1 MNVVVNGARSEVPA
15 GATVAEVVMA
25 ETRRGA
31 ASAGPQNQGGAAS
44 AGPQNQGGAASAGPQ
59 NQGGA
64 ASAGPGDAH
73 GRRGAAGLA
82 VALNGEVVAR
92 SAWPHTVLSENDRV
106 EVLAARGGG

>member
-25 ETRRGA
+25 EARR
-31 ASAGPQNQGGAAS
+31 
-44 AGPQNQGGAASAGPQ
+44 GAASAGPQ

>member
-44 AGPQNQGGAASAGPQ
+44 AGPQNQGGAT
-59 NQGGA
+59 
-64 ASAGPGDAH
+64 SAGPGDAH

>member
-25 ETRRGA
+25 ETRR
-31 ASAGPQNQGGAAS
+31 GAAS

>member
-25 ETRRGA
+25 ETRR
-31 ASAGPQNQGGAAS
+31 
-44 AGPQNQGGAASAGPQ
+44 GAASAGPQ

>member
-44 AGPQNQGGAASAGPQ
+44 AGPQNQGGAASAGP
-59 NQGGA
+59 
-64 ASAGPGDAH
+64 GDAH
-73 GRRGAAGLA
+73 GRGAAGLA